1 MSPQP
6 LPLVSTA
13 ISGRIPSDGQCRAWW
28 DDYRMLEN
36 IKRHSELVA
45 HVATALAEMAA
56 GRNAGNPQRLPPED
70 FVQSVRAS
78 ALLHDL
84 GKTCAIRMGGDH
96 SQLGA
101 AWVMQLT
108 GNPHIAQG
116 VMHHVYWPGELD
128 PERHFL
134 PLAVIYADKRVRHDD
149 LVSLEERFDDL
160 MDRYGKNERS
170 RDWIGRSRQQNRDIE
185 NLLSAFLG
193 EDIHAY
199 PFDRR
204 RLVR

>member
-1 MSPQP
+1 
-6 LPLVSTA
+6 
-13 ISGRIPSDGQCRAWW
+13 
-28 DDYRMLEN
+28 
-36 IKRHSELVA
+36 
-45 HVATALAEMAA
+45 
-56 GRNAGNPQRLPPED
+56 
-70 FVQSVRAS
+70 
-78 ALLHDL
+78 
-84 GKTCAIRMGGDH
+84 
-96 SQLGA
+96 
-101 AWVMQLT
+101 
-108 GNPHIAQG
+108 
-116 VMHHVYWPGELD
+116 MHHVYWPGELD